1 MDAVTEHKVRV
12 VVPEDLGM
20 ATPVVS
26 PEDKSTL
33 IVPEE
38 NMEDTDVQP
47 IDEDDQRLK
56 DVQDALAMGFA
67 GAIFVGPPGTGKSY
81 YAKRIAAF
89 IAGGFSN
96 AVRFVQFHASY
107 QYEDFMEGFVPGK
120 DGFVR
125 QLRTFPLLC
134 QEAAD
139 SPAIT
144 HVLVID
150 EISRVDAARVFGEAL
165 TYIETDKR
173 GQEFTLASGST
184 LTIPSNIVILA
195 TMNPWDKGVDE
206 VDVALERRFAHIDMP
221 PDRKEL
227 DRLLVERGAE
237 AAFITQVLAFFD
249 FVQKIPD
256 EPCHL
261 GHAYFLTCTD
271 ASKAALAWKFRLGPF
286 FARACRLDR
295 DQYAEIEKRWNE
307 LVTPPAQVV
316 EPAAEPAPE
325 GPQA

>member
-1 MDAVTEHKVRV
+1 MDAVTDHKVRLV
-12 VVPEDLGM
+12 LPEDLGM

-26 PEDKSTL
+26 PEDKSAL
-33 IVPEE
+33 IVPEDDSE
-38 NMEDTDVQP
+38 ADADLDP
-47 IDEDDQRLK
+47 IDADDPRLK
-56 DVQDALAMGFA
+56 DVQDALDMGFA

-81 YAKRIAAF
+81 YAKRIAAY

-107 QYEDFMEGFVPGK
+107 QYEDFMEGFVPGEK
-120 DGFVR
+120 GFER

-134 QEAAD
+134 QEAAK
-139 SPAIT
+139 SPDIK

-206 VDVALERRFAHIDMP
+206 VDVALERRFAHIDML
-221 PDRKEL
+221 PDRVEL
-227 DRLLVERGAE
+227 DRLLAERGADL
-237 AAFITQVLAFFD
+237 AFIVRVIDFFD
-249 FVQKIPD
+249 YVQSLPD
-256 EPCHL
+256 ETCHL

-271 ASKAALAWKFRLGPF
+271 ATKAAMAWKFRLSPF

-295 DQYAEIEKRWNE
+295 DLFNEIRNRWTG
-307 LVTPPAQVV
+307 LIAPPAP
-316 EPAAEPAPE
+316 PAAEPAP

>member
-1 MDAVTEHKVRV
+1 MDSLSLDRVRRIT
-12 VVPEDLGM
+12 PDDLGM
-20 ATPVVS
+20 PAPVVLGEEQS
-26 PEDKSTL
+26 VL
-33 IVPEE
+33 IVAP
-38 NMEDTDVQP
+38 DPDDSDFDP
-47 IDEDDQRLK
+47 IDAEDPRLL
-56 DVQDALAMGFA
+56 DVLDALEMGFA
-67 GAIFVGPPGTGKSY
+67 GAILVGPPGTGKSY

-89 IAGGFSN
+89 LSGGFAK

-107 QYEDFMEGFVPGK
+107 QYEDFMEGFVPVGS
-120 DGFVR
+120 GFQR

-134 QEAAD
+134 QEAEN
-139 SPAIT
+139 SPEIT

-150 EISRVDAARVFGEAL
+150 EISRVDAARIFGEAL

-173 GQEFTLASGST
+173 GREFTLASGSR
-184 LTIPSNIVILA
+184 LTIPRNIVILA

-237 AAFITQVLAFFD
+237 AAFVNQVLAFFD

-261 GHAYFLTCTD
+261 GHAYFLTCID
-271 ASKAALAWKFRLGPF
+271 APKAALAWKFRLGPF

-307 LVTPPAQVV
+307 LVTPPAQAVV
-316 EPAAEPAPE
+316 EPAVEPAPE